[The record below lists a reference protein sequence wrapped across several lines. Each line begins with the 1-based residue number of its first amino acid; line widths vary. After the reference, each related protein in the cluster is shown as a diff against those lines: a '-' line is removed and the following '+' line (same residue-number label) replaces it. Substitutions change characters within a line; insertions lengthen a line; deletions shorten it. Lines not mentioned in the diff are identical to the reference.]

1 MEEKKI
7 SSFLDRLKESA
18 KKHEHYG
25 GKTEENEAKMNG
37 LNCINCGAGRTKHD
51 GITHCG
57 YCGFEFIKVKLTDI
71 YIKKEENLL

>member
-7 SSFLDRLKESA
+7 SSFLDRLKENA
-18 KKHEHYG
+18 EKQKHYG
-25 GKTEENEAKMNG
+25 VETEENEAKTNS

-57 YCGFEFIKVKLTDI
+57 YCGFEFIKVKLTGGI
-71 YIKKEENLL
+71 Y